1 MHEWLAEAYGTGAD
15 ISDAPQQDDVEK
27 LAQAEILDQMFE
39 AEEVDWSALDAE
51 TVEKIAGE
59 IFGDENQITADE
71 LMKAAADDGEPE
83 GEVDEAQE
91 KFAEADFAGRV
102 MAHAFNQELDNIET
116 EKEAGARE
124 MALKGLA
131 KARKGARWVGEKITP
146 SGATQKA
153 YESGSK
159 AMKKKQIKKLMKK
172 HPGITPA
179 QAAFRAAESPS
190 SSGEGIKYMAQRMRA
205 GGASAG
211 KLHRRV
217 GAGAVGGGTAAA
229 AGGTAAALKKESA
242 LDTLA
247 EKRAMEI
254 LEENGYTFD
263 DGQDKLAEA
272 VEQRAFEMLVN
283 AGYIEEE

>member
-1 MHEWLAEAYGTGAD
+1 
-15 ISDAPQQDDVEK
+15 
-27 LAQAEILDQMFE
+27 
-39 AEEVDWSALDAE
+39 
-51 TVEKIAGE
+51 
-59 IFGDENQITADE
+59 
-71 LMKAAADDGEPE
+71 
-83 GEVDEAQE
+83 
-91 KFAEADFAGRV
+91 
-102 MAHAFNQELDNIET
+102 
-116 EKEAGARE
+116 
-124 MALKGLA
+124 
-131 KARKGARWVGEKITP
+131 
-146 SGATQKA
+146 
-153 YESGSK
+153 
-159 AMKKKQIKKLMKK
+159 
-172 HPGITPA
+172 
-179 QAAFRAAESPS
+179 
-190 SSGEGIKYMAQRMRA
+190 MAQRMRA